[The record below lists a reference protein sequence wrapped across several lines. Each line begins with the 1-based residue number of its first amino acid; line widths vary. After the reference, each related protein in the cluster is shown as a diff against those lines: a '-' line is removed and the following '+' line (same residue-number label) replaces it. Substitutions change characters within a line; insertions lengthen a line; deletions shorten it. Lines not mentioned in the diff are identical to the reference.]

1 MGILKGFTNLFI
13 GEDDSDGIDFS
24 QDFGSPNGGK
34 GSAAKDSFFD
44 DFNGNSSK
52 TGSRSKDKEVIST
65 PDPFDDSFVRSFA
78 ASESEFNSSKGNSF
92 EEDRKMSFEQTT
104 TLQIVLA
111 RPVDFSEVRSIGDDI
126 NAFKTVILNLEM
138 VKSDDA
144 KRILDF
150 LSGVDPQGSPPAP
163 LLMEITRS
171 FRELWPVAL
180 LMQGLPVQDLMKV
193 PRAQRRKV
201 QVPPRQP
208 LPLRALA

>member
-150 LSGVDPQGSPPAP
+150 LSGVAYANKAQIKMMAQKTFAIMSKNVKFDGKD
-163 LLMEITRS
+163 LLTELENNGYS
-171 FRELWPVAL
+171 F
-180 LMQGLPVQDLMKV
+180 
-193 PRAQRRKV
+193 
-201 QVPPRQP
+201 
-208 LPLRALA
+208 

>member
-92 EEDRKMSFEQTT
+92 EEDHKMSFEQTT

-150 LSGVDPQGSPPAP
+150 LSGVAYANKAQIKMMAQKTFAIMSKNVKFDGKD
-163 LLMEITRS
+163 LLTELENNGYS
-171 FRELWPVAL
+171 F
-180 LMQGLPVQDLMKV
+180 
-193 PRAQRRKV
+193 
-201 QVPPRQP
+201 
-208 LPLRALA
+208 

>member
-24 QDFGSPNGGK
+24 QDFGSPNSGK

-150 LSGVDPQGSPPAP
+150 LSGVAYANKAQIKMMAQKTFAIMSKNVKFDGKD
-163 LLMEITRS
+163 LLTELENNGYS
-171 FRELWPVAL
+171 F
-180 LMQGLPVQDLMKV
+180 
-193 PRAQRRKV
+193 
-201 QVPPRQP
+201 
-208 LPLRALA
+208 

>member
-44 DFNGNSSK
+44 DFNSNSSK

-150 LSGVDPQGSPPAP
+150 LSGVAYANKAQIKMMAQKTFAIMSKNVKFDGKD
-163 LLMEITRS
+163 LLTELENNGYS
-171 FRELWPVAL
+171 F
-180 LMQGLPVQDLMKV
+180 
-193 PRAQRRKV
+193 
-201 QVPPRQP
+201 
-208 LPLRALA
+208 

>member
-1 MGILKGFTNLFI
+1 M
-13 GEDDSDGIDFS
+13 
-24 QDFGSPNGGK
+24 
-34 GSAAKDSFFD
+34 
-44 DFNGNSSK
+44 
-52 TGSRSKDKEVIST
+52 IST

-78 ASESEFNSSKGNSF
+78 ASESEFYSSKGNSF

-150 LSGVDPQGSPPAP
+150 LSGVAYANKAQIKMMAQKTFAIMSKNVKFDGKD
-163 LLMEITRS
+163 LLTELENNGYS
-171 FRELWPVAL
+171 F
-180 LMQGLPVQDLMKV
+180 
-193 PRAQRRKV
+193 
-201 QVPPRQP
+201 
-208 LPLRALA
+208 

>member
-78 ASESEFNSSKGNSF
+78 ASESEYNSSKGNSF

-150 LSGVDPQGSPPAP
+150 LSGVAYANKAQIKMMAQKTFAIMSKNVKFDGKD
-163 LLMEITRS
+163 LLTELENNGYS
-171 FRELWPVAL
+171 F
-180 LMQGLPVQDLMKV
+180 
-193 PRAQRRKV
+193 
-201 QVPPRQP
+201 
-208 LPLRALA
+208 